1 MQPTTTVK
9 DSQLQRRMT
18 TTQALWWRHKGD
30 RERMRMYLNLSRL
43 EVLNQRYF
51 LGGCP
56 F

>member
-1 MQPTTTVK
+1 MQPTTTIEE
-9 DSQLQRRMT
+9 SQRVRRVT
-18 TTQALWWRHKGD
+18 TMQALLWRYRGD
-30 RERMRMYLNLSRL
+30 RDRMRMYLNLSRL